1 MTDQFHLPPPPPP
14 PDASAGHEERDLWL
28 RPIALATAGLIV
40 VVLLVFVSMQM
51 LLNLYAGI
59 QSRRSAAPSPLAGAY
74 GMKEPPAP
82 RLQTEPIADLHELR
96 ARDQALL
103 SGYGWVD
110 RDAGL
115 VRIPIE
121 RAIDLVAKRGLP
133 ARTVTAEGKP

>member
-1 MTDQFHLPPPPPP
+1 MTEQFHVPTPP
-14 PDASAGHEERDLWL
+14 PDVSVGHEERDLAV
-28 RPIALATAGLIV
+28 RPIALAAAGLIV

-51 LLNLYAGI
+51 LLNFYAGI

-82 RLQTEPIADLHELR
+82 RLQTDPAADLHALR
-96 ARDQALL
+96 ARDEALL
-103 SGYGWVD
+103 SSYAWVD

-133 ARTVTAEGKP
+133 ARTVAPEGKP